1 MITAFIFFV
10 HLIFLTIIFTHKWQ
24 RESLAA
30 ALTNVALIVI
40 LFSVGWSITGMI
52 ARLVMEQKG
61 FGLYFDRDT
70 FSLFLLSIAE
80 YIFYNFYYGKEDTR
94 AHDINADDTE
104 KQ

>member
-10 HLIFLTIIFTHKWQ
+10 HLVFVTVIFTKKWQ
-24 RESLAA
+24 DEGLST
-30 ALTNVALIVI
+30 ALSNVALIVI
-40 LFSVGWSITGMI
+40 LFSVGWAVTGMI
-52 ARLVMEQKG
+52 ARALMEPKG

-80 YIFYNFYYGKEDTR
+80 FFFYKLYYGENKEKEVTE
-94 AHDINADDTE
+94 DDTE